1 MRQRSPCPYWVLEW
15 TAEVADLF
23 EPALKARDGN
33 AGIPDGPGWGVTI
46 SSEWLATANRE
57 VRERE

>member
-1 MRQRSPCPYWVLEW
+1 VLEW

-33 AGIPDGPGWGVTI
+33 VGIPDGPGWGVTI
-46 SSEWLATANRE
+46 SAEWLATANRE